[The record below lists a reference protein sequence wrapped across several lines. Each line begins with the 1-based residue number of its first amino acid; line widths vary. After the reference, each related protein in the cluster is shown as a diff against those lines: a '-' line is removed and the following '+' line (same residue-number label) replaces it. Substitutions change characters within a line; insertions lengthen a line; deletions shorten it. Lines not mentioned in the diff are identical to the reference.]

1 MIETTRTKDRPR
13 SPHLSIYRWSST
25 MAVSIA
31 HRITGIALYFGMVFL
46 AIWLIAI
53 ACGEEAFR
61 TVNRIYGSFPGLCLL
76 FLYTLAGVHHM
87 VGSIRHLVW
96 DMNPCLLAKEKA
108 TLTAWTTV
116 FISPILTIAIWVIGY
131 IVI

>member
-1 MIETTRTKDRPR
+1 MAETTRTKDRPR

-31 HRITGIALYFGMVFL
+31 HRITGVAFYFGMVFI
-46 AIWLIAI
+46 AIWLVAI
-53 ACGEEAFR
+53 ACGGETFR
-61 TVNRIYGSFPGLCLL
+61 TVNGIYGSFPGLCVL

-87 VGSIRHLVW
+87 VGSIRHIFW
-96 DMNPCLLAKEKA
+96 DMNPCLLAKKKA
-108 TLTAWTTV
+108 TLTAWATI